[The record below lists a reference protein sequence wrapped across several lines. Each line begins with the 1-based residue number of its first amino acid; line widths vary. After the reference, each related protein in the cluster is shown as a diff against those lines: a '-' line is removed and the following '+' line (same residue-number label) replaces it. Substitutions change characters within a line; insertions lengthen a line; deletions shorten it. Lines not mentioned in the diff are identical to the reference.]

1 MRGNHEQNNNH
12 PGIYPVHIWF
22 LVFSRTKN
30 NQPSSRCSSDRRNL
44 SSIHRSSNSQLRK
57 AETMNQI
64 QAAKYA
70 IDQRV
75 TVKTVILKLLEL
87 SPMTD
92 PELCDAYRNMSYI
105 GQAPATTDQNI
116 RTHRAQLHK
125 LGLVHVV
132 GTTQTASG
140 REARIWRKA
149 E

>member
-1 MRGNHEQNNNH
+1 
-12 PGIYPVHIWF
+12 
-22 LVFSRTKN
+22 
-30 NQPSSRCSSDRRNL
+30 
-44 SSIHRSSNSQLRK
+44 
-57 AETMNQI
+57 MNQI

-105 GQAPATTDQNI
+105 GQAPQTTEQNI
-116 RTHRAQLHK
+116 RTQRVALHR

-132 GTTQTASG
+132 GTTRTASG

-149 E
+149 Q